1 MPTLSDVAS
10 RSGVSKGAVSS
21 VLRNRPGSDGVSA
34 ETRQRILSVVQ
45 ELGYRPHPLAAS
57 LRTRRTQTIGVV
69 IDDPT
74 SYFRHPNNALIF
86 GGILSQAAAMGYRV
100 TQMDLGGKTQPDGRL
115 MDGCA
120 ILKWVPAVHT
130 AEVERL
136 AAEIPV
142 LSIYTH
148 VKGAMRLVGDDGASL
163 TKGLREAAGYLLDLG
178 HRRIAVVDV
187 RQPYSTGT
195 LRTDAFCGV
204 ARERGID
211 VDLVC
216 FSDRWQD
223 RTYPTAAEIASL
235 NPLPTAAMALDD
247 DYARVLIG
255 HLARRGLRVPEDLS
269 VYSGHTQ
276 RDAFQSVP
284 PLTGLAIDAVGQTR
298 ELMRRFIEVIST
310 GERVEEIR
318 LPPLAVE
325 LVERQSCAAFGR

>member
-1 MPTLSDVAS
+1 M
-10 RSGVSKGAVSS
+10 SS

-34 ETRQRILSVVQ
+34 ETRQRILGVVR

-69 IDDPT
+69 IDDPA

-100 TQMDLGGKTQPDGRL
+100 TQMDLGGNAQPDARL

-120 ILKWVPAVHT
+120 ILKWVPAIHMV
-130 AEVERL
+130 EVERL

-142 LSIYTH
+142 LSMFSP
-148 VKGAMRLVGDDGASL
+148 VQGATRLVGDDGASL
-163 TKGLREAAGYLLDLG
+163 MKGLREAAAYVLGLG

-187 RQPYSTGT
+187 RQPSSSGT
-195 LRTDAFCGV
+195 VRTDAFRGV

-211 VDLVC
+211 LDLVC

-223 RTYPTAAEIASL
+223 RLYPTAAGIAAL
-235 NPLPTAAMALDD
+235 DPMPTAVVALDD
-247 DYARVLIG
+247 DYARVLIA
-255 HLARRGLRVPEDLS
+255 HLARRGLRVPEDVS
-269 VYSGHTQ
+269 VFSGHTQ

-298 ELMRRFIEVIST
+298 ELMRRFIEVISS
-310 GERVEEIR
+310 GERVEEIT
-318 LPPLAVE
+318 LPPMAVE
-325 LVERQSCAAFGR
+325 LVERQSCAAVGA